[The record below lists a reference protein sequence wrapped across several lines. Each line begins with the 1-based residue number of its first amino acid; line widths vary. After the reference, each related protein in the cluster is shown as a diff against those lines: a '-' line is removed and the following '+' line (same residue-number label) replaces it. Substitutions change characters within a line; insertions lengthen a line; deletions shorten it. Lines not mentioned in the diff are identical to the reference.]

1 MKSFANVC
9 LLALCVLA
17 LVGCASA
24 SFDQFNSDLSAMR
37 GRTEQDLFAALGMP
51 DGKMDM
57 NDGSTI
63 YVWGRQQT
71 STYMTTVPQTSTAFI
86 NGQMVTMTTNTP
98 QMNTA
103 NYQCT
108 VKVSVNN
115 GTVMGYDYDGNLGG
129 CQPYIDR
136 LNSYIKQHGGSQV
149 EQSNKRQAYAKCVE
163 IYSFKFANKNLP
175 FEETTS
181 QLEAYCKE
189 KTSSFYP
196 NIASYYAKK
205 AMDVR
210 KSMDNAKQVSTGI

>member
-115 GTVMGYDYDGNLGG
+115 GRVTGYDYDGNLGG
-129 CQPYIDR
+129 CQPYIDS
-136 LNSYIKQHGGSQV
+136 LNVYIKQHGGSQV
-149 EQSNKRQAYAKCVE
+149 EQSNKRQDYAKCVE
-163 IYSFKFANKNLP
+163 NNAYKFVGKGLP
-175 FEETTS
+175 LEQVTAH
-181 QLEAYCKE
+181 LEAYCK
-189 KTSSFYP
+189 KNSSSFYP
-196 NIASYYAKK
+196 NIASFYAKK
-205 AMDVR
+205 AMDM
-210 KSMDNAKQVSTGI
+210 KP